1 MDKTLVQFK
10 IEATKRKVTEP
21 LKKFW
26 NGTKKAASEAWDWAK
41 ENPTE
46 AIVVVSAVAGG
57 VYKTARIITR
67 NREVRHEEYIAECRF
82 YDPRMGEYVF
92 SDKKLSNAEKLRFDD
107 LYKKGYTKREA
118 LNIMGR
124 IKY

>member
-10 IEATKRKVTEP
+10 VEATKRKVNNAVNKVKEV
-21 LKKFW
+21 
-26 NGTKKAASEAWDWAK
+26 ASDTWDWAK
-41 ENPTE
+41 NNPTE
-46 AIVVVSAVAGG
+46 AIVVVSAIAGG
-57 VYKTARIITR
+57 VYKAGRLITK
-67 NREVRHEEYIAECRF
+67 NREMRHEQYIADCRF

-92 SDKKLSNAEKLRFDD
+92 SDKKLSNSEKLRFDS
-107 LYKKGYTKREA
+107 LYKQGYTKREA